1 MDLTVQI
8 SDLVSS
14 VLYQK
19 ERWLSLISSRL
30 PSIKR
35 NHGQE
40 QVSTTPYIQ
49 THQQIARSK
58 VFYKA

>member
-8 SDLVSS
+8 SDLISG

-19 ERWLSLISSRL
+19 ERQLSPTSSGL
-30 PSIKR
+30 PSIKP

-40 QVSTTPYIQ
+40 QVSTAPDLQ
-49 THQQIARSK
+49 THQKIARSK
-58 VFYKA
+58 ILH